1 MKRLLACLLLS
12 CLASCAGLDVRGT
25 LLLPGGSISYYE
37 KGGRDTVDIRMDG
50 KQVIDLR

>member
-1 MKRLLACLLLS
+1 MKLVLASLLLS
-12 CLASCAGLDVRGT
+12 ILGACAGLDVRGT

-37 KGGRDTVDIRMDG
+37 KGGRDTVDFRMDG